1 MQDIWSSQRHF
12 FQDPATADD
21 DNFAGQ
27 RIVFEDDFAL
37 GFEFLEDIGDDADAG
52 DIACTTDLAPG
63 GRVAVVEL
71 LVSDDEVEDVFVI
84 VDVWGA
90 GHCRKLAN

>member
-1 MQDIWSSQRHF
+1 M
-12 FQDPATADD
+12 TAAVETLEDLW
-21 DNFAGQ
+21 Q

-37 GFEFLEDIGDDADAG
+37 VFEFLEDIGDDADAG
-52 DIACTTDLAPG
+52 DIACSTDLAPG

-71 LVSDDEVEDVFVI
+71 LVRDDEVEDVFVI

-90 GHCRKLAN
+90 GHCLKVAN

>member
-1 MQDIWSSQRHF
+1 LQDIWSSQRHF

-21 DNFAGQ
+21 DNFTGQ

-37 GFEFLEDIGDDADAG
+37 VFEFLEDIGDDADAG
-52 DIACTTDLAPG
+52 DIARTADLAPG

-71 LVSDDEVEDVFVI
+71 FVRDDEVEDVFVI
-84 VDVWGA
+84 VDVW
-90 GHCRKLAN
+90 